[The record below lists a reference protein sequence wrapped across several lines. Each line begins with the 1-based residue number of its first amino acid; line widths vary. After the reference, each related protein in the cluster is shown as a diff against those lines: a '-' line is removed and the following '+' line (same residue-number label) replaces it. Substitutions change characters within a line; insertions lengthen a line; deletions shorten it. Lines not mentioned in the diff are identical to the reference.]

1 MSIFCTGWWY
11 RLSVPAFSLQIGGK
25 ERDMLW
31 VQSMNSIRCR
41 AEEIIKTELIYC

>member
-25 ERDMLW
+25 ERDMKYLEAALDDAS
-31 VQSMNSIRCR
+31 V
-41 AEEIIKTELIYC
+41 AG